1 MFVLGRGII
10 FAEIV
15 KSQILLSPVQRIIFV
30 GLNRNMWII
39 GFLISLFILVLIID
53 LVTAIFPFRGI
64 WQILGIIIV
73 ISLITGL

>member
-1 MFVLGRGII
+1 
-10 FAEIV
+10 
-15 KSQILLSPVQRIIFV
+15 
-30 GLNRNMWII
+30 MWII